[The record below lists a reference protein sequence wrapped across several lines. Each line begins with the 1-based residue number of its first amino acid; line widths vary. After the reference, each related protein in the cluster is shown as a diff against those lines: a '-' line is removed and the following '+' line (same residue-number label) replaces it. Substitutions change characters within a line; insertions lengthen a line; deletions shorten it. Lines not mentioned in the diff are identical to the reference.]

1 MLYVKFY
8 NDQGDWKLLERR
20 KMKKMP
26 EMAHLKRNVIN
37 YTIWMA

>member
-1 MLYVKFY
+1 MNRVTG
-8 NDQGDWKLLERR
+8 NCWKDE